1 MADSRVDEKHY
12 RTLFNN
18 IRDALV
24 VADTNRSIIDCNPA
38 FEKIFGYARKEI
50 LGRLTHC
57 IYQSSEQFRQMGEAI
72 KKNST
77 ERGFLYIVDYKRKD
91 GSVFPGETNV
101 FYLRDEKGNTT
112 GFVGQIRDITHRLQ
126 AEKALRNSEERF
138 RAIVEK
144 APDPIFIQTDMR
156 FAFVNPAALELF
168 GATDEKDLLGMPVM
182 ERFHPDFY
190 DQILNRIKTLNKE
203 RKPVEKLIEQKYIRL
218 DGTEVWVETTGQP
231 IVYNSRKGALVFVR
245 DISERKNAEKEKEK
259 LQNQLA
265 QAQRLES
272 IGRMA
277 GGVAHDFN
285 NLLSII
291 LGYSEMVLEDV
302 QDDHPHNSQINEIHD
317 AALRARELTRQLL
330 AFSRKQVLEIQPV
343 DINAVVTGFERLL
356 RRMLGEDIEL
366 NLSLDPTPLTA
377 SVDTS
382 QLEQVIMNLAVN
394 ARDAMPE
401 GGSLSIETAGV
412 ETDEKNPGLSP
423 GLPPGRYALISVTD
437 TGCGMDAEITESI
450 FEPFFTTKDKE
461 KGTGLGLATSYGI
474 VRQHGGSI
482 WVYSEPG
489 LGTTFKVYLP
499 LDSAAPAPET
509 RVYEKRATDAASAT
523 ILVVEDDPAVRRLT
537 AGILKR
543 EGYSVIESESP
554 QDSIDKASRHTEPL
568 SLVIAD
574 VIMPGMKGPEVVKAI
589 HANHPEA
596 TVLYMSGYTD
606 NVFSR
611 EQHVE
616 NAAHFIQKPFTANS
630 LLEKVGS
637 ILHNSVN

>member
-1 MADSRVDEKHY
+1 MADSRVNEKQY

-24 VADTNRSIIDCNPA
+24 VTDTNRRIIDCNQA
-38 FEKIFGYARKEI
+38 FEEMFGYSHEEI
-50 LGRLTHC
+50 LDRQTNC
-57 IYQSSEQFRQMGEAI
+57 IYESREQFRQMGEAI
-72 KKNST
+72 EKNST

-101 FYLRDEKGNTT
+101 FYLRDEKGNTA

-126 AEKALRNSEERF
+126 AEQALRNSEERF

-156 FAFVNPAALELF
+156 FAFVNPAALKLF
-168 GATDEKDLLGMPVM
+168 GATDEKDLLGMPVI
-182 ERFHPDFY
+182 ERFHPDFR
-190 DQILNRIKTLNKE
+190 DEILNRINTLNKE

-259 LQNQLA
+259 LHNQLA

-302 QDDHPHNSQINEIHD
+302 HKDHPHNSQIKEIHD

-366 NLSLDPTPLTA
+366 NLSLDKTPLTA

-401 GGSLSIETAGV
+401 GGSLTIETAGV
-412 ETDEKNPGLSP
+412 DIDEEDSGQRPGVS
-423 GLPPGRYALISVTD
+423 PGRYAMISVTD
-437 TGCGMDAEITESI
+437 TGCGMDADIMASI

-489 LGTTFKVYLP
+489 VGTTFKIYLP
-499 LDSAAPAPET
+499 LDSAASAPEP
-509 RVYEKRATDAASAT
+509 RAFEKRPAEAGSAT

-537 AGILKR
+537 VGILKR
-543 EGYSVIESESP
+543 EGYSVIDSESP
-554 QDSIDKASRHTEPL
+554 QDAVDKASRHTGAL

-574 VIMPGMKGPEVVKAI
+574 VIMPGMKGPEVYKAI

-596 TVLYMSGYTD
+596 DVLYMSGYTD
-606 NVFSR
+606 NVVSR
-611 EQHVE
+611 EQLVE
-616 NAAHFIQKPFTANS
+616 NAAHFIQKPFTANG
-630 LLEKVGS
+630 LLEKVGRT
-637 ILHNSVN
+637 LHKSAT